1 MPISLLS
8 GLVAGE
14 FSTWMKRV
22 KQHAV
27 LYAVMVLLGLTAW
40 AFAMIALAAYLA
52 PQFGLFITCLI
63 LAGALL
69 AIMLVIYAMMAL
81 RDRRRRK
88 RAEQDNAR
96 TALYASAAA
105 IALPTVLRSRPLL
118 LLALAAGGA
127 MLARHTLASDGTAHD
142 DGE

>member
-14 FSTWMKRV
+14 FSAWMKRV

-27 LYAVMVLLGLTAW
+27 LYAVMVLLALTAW
-40 AFAMIALAAYLA
+40 AFAMVALAAYLA
-52 PQFGLFITCLI
+52 PQFGLFVTCLI
-63 LAGALL
+63 LAGALV
-69 AIMLVIYAMMAL
+69 AIMLAVYMVMAF

-127 MLARHTLASDGTAHD
+127 MLAKHTLAGDGTAHD
-142 DGE
+142 GGQ